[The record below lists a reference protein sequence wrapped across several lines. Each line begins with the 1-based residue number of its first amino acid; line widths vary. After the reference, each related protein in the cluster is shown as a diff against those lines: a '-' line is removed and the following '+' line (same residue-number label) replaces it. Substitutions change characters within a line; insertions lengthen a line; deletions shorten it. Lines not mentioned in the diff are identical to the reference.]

1 MNTPEYSWVKQ
12 FPGAVT
18 VCDPEGIIIEMNDRA
33 ALTFKEDGGRTL
45 IGKNVFDCHPE
56 PARSELADLMKA
68 HQRNVYTIERNGVR
82 KLIYQTPWYLAGEY
96 AGFIE
101 LSLEIPFEMPHFVR
115 D

>member
-1 MNTPEYSWVKQ
+1 MKTAEFSWVKE

-18 VCDPEGIIIEMNDRA
+18 VCDSEGIILEMNDRA
-33 ALTFKEDGGRTL
+33 ALIFKEDGGRTL
-45 IGKNVFDCHPE
+45 IGRNVFDCHPE
-56 PARSELADLMKA
+56 PARSELAGLMKA
-68 HQRNVYTIERNGVR
+68 HQRNVYTIEKNRVR
-82 KLIYQTPWYLAGEY
+82 KLIYQTPWYLDGKY

>member
-1 MNTPEYSWVKQ
+1 MKTPEYSWVKQ

-33 ALTFKEDGGRTL
+33 ALIFKEDGGRTL

-68 HQRNVYTIERNGVR
+68 RQRNVYTIEKNGVR
-82 KLIYQTPWYLAGEY
+82 KLIYQSPWYRDGEY